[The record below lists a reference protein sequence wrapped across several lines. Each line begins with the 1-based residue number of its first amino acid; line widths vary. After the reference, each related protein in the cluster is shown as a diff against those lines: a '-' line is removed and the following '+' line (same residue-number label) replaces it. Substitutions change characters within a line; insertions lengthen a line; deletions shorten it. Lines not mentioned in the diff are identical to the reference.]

1 MPNSITLPVQY
12 LQALDLIYKAG
23 ALTSILDNT
32 DAQVVGKEF
41 KIKKVT
47 TQGPAPMTR
56 GNAFIAGDVTVGWQS
71 VTPDYDRGRKFTI
84 DALDELELGGLF
96 MDVAAEFTR
105 VHSIPE
111 IDAYRFAKIASTA
124 SILKVNTPATIADAT
139 AFIAAVNA
147 AMGEMDSNEVPM
159 EGRIL
164 YAEAS
169 LLRAVQALD
178 TTKSRETL
186 AAFARVIPVPQA
198 RFYTAITFNDGVS
211 EGQTAGGFIKTVST
225 GKDINF
231 LIVHPTAMEQ
241 AIKRTVT
248 PVDAPDADYD
258 AYRVSN
264 RVYGYCAVK
273 DNKVK
278 GIYLHHKA

>member
-41 KIKKVT
+41 KIKKVS
-47 TQGPAPMTR
+47 TQGPANMTR
-56 GNAFIAGDVTVGWQS
+56 GAAFTGGDVTVGWQS

-84 DALDELELGGLF
+84 DALDELELGGLY
-96 MDVAAEFTR
+96 MDVAAEYTR

-111 IDAYRFAKIASTA
+111 IDAYRFAKIASTS
-124 SILKVNTPATIADAT
+124 SILKISAGATIADAA
-139 AFIAAVNA
+139 AFILAVNA
-147 AMGEMDSNEVPM
+147 AMGEMDTNEVPM
-159 EGRIL
+159 EGRLL

-186 AAFARVIPVPQA
+186 AQFARVIPVPQA
-198 RFYTAITFNDGVS
+198 RFYTAITFYDGTTG
-211 EGQTAGGFIKTVST
+211 GQEAGGFIKNGST

-248 PVDAPDADYD
+248 PVDAPDADID
-258 AYRVSN
+258 SYRVSN
-264 RVYGYCAVK
+264 RTYGYCAVK

>member
-12 LQALDLIYKAG
+12 LDALDLIYKVG
-23 ALTSILDNT
+23 SLTSILDNT
-32 DAQVVGKEF
+32 DAKIVGKEF
-41 KIKKVT
+41 KIKKVS
-47 TQGPAPMTR
+47 TQGPANMTR
-56 GNAFIAGDVTVGWQS
+56 SQVFTGGDVTVAWQS

-84 DALDELELGGLF
+84 DALDEMELGGLY
-96 MDVAAEFTR
+96 MDVAAEYTR

-111 IDAYRFAKIASTA
+111 IDAYRFAKIASTS
-124 SILKVNTPATIADAT
+124 SILVVGTPATIADAA
-139 AFIAAVNA
+139 AFILAVNV

-186 AAFARVIPVPQA
+186 ASFAQVIPVPQA
-198 RFYTAITFNDGVS
+198 RFYTAITFNDGTTS
-211 EGQTAGGFIKTVST
+211 GQEAGGFVKNSST

-231 LIVHPTAMEQ
+231 LIVHPSAMEQ

-248 PVDAPDADYD
+248 PVDPPDADID
-258 AYRVSN
+258 SYRVSN

-278 GIYLHHKA
+278 GIYLHKKA